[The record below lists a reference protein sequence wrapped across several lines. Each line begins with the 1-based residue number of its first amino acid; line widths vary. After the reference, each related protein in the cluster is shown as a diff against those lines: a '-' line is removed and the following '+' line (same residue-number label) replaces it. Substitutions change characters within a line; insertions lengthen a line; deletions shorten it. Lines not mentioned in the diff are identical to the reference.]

1 MKIKFDCVFYYV
13 RNLDAAIRFYE
24 DTLGMQ
30 LISRDAVARFDVDGV
45 LLELVPLGEGESIGV
60 SGNARLCLE
69 VQNIEQ
75 TVQELKERGVPV
87 GSVHTVSNGVLAT
100 FEDADGNEL
109 VLWQYA

>member
-45 LLELVPLGEGESIGV
+45 LFELVPLGEGESVSG

-87 GSVHTVSNGVLAT
+87 GAVHTVSNGALAT